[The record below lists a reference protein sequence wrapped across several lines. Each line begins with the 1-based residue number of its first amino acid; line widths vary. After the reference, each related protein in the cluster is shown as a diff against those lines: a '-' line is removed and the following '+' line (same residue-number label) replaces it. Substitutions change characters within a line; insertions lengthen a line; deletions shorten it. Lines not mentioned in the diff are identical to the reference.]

1 MTITAYAKD
10 DFYCNHFSMDM
21 FLSLIIKVFRF
32 VPTSEHVS
40 SSMCQCT
47 WRAKGTGGPPLLIL
61 PHFISSVLL
70 VLQLALAVSILRHAV
85 VISEGSSKLDV
96 LSKVLPFH
104 YLICFS
110 QHVWELDVALWL
122 ALFGGSFVFLDVGPS
137 ILFLV
142 FPLFWVLWFFL

>member
-1 MTITAYAKD
+1 MSRAVFFHAVGCDDNCSLGKD

-85 VISEGSSKLDV
+85 VISEGSSELEV
-96 LSKVLPFH
+96 LSK
-104 YLICFS
+104 
-110 QHVWELDVALWL
+110 
-122 ALFGGSFVFLDVGPS
+122 GPS
-137 ILFLV
+137 VSLFDM
-142 FPLFWVLWFFL
+142 FLTTRLGT